1 LVFCIGKHISGK
13 GKTGL
18 SGYPLVSEAYGL
30 PDSMRVK
37 TYTKTTR
44 NPVVDR
50 LRLLPFSVR
59 YNTKLQLGCVMKL
72 STATAIKNDRIKNNI
87 IWFQGILT
95 KFLVAKLILP
105 NKPLS
110 GRYKLWC
117 SPASNSYD
125 VENAKSIL
133 LYKKAVTELNSTL
146 GSAQLSDI
154 ILKFNDDNPKD
165 FLDQNYEFYTC
176 EGKWF

>member
-1 LVFCIGKHISGK
+1 
-13 GKTGL
+13 
-18 SGYPLVSEAYGL
+18 
-30 PDSMRVK
+30 
-37 TYTKTTR
+37 
-44 NPVVDR
+44 
-50 LRLLPFSVR
+50 
-59 YNTKLQLGCVMKL
+59 MKL